1 MIWRFIAVISITILL
16 VQSCVP
22 VTKSTDEKIVISYSD
37 SEVQHIL
44 DLQDKQDIPGLLT
57 YFKSENPSYR
67 YLAVNAFGSIKSAET
82 ADSLLRMLQ
91 DPVLQVRAT
100 AAWAI
105 GQCGNSKLVDRLILS
120 FRGKDSFNVN
130 NIFNANILESVG
142 RLGALTDLK
151 KIATVKT
158 YRSTDT
164 LLLLGQARAIY
175 RMALRD
181 IVCDE
186 GTSRMVDLLTN
197 NQISDE
203 VQLIAAH
210 YLSRAKNINLEA
222 YTIRMSD
229 IYSRERI
236 KDIKLPLALALGNS
250 KDSTVLPLINKALR
264 DETDFSIKI
273 NLIRSLNNFPYLSIK
288 DAILSELKNTN
299 TFVAAE
305 AAQVIL
311 KKGITED
318 VPLYASYDTITI
330 PWEVRAPM
338 NGAVLAHSALYF
350 TKFKSAFS
358 ERILRNIKEATSP
371 YTKAAYIAALSKDPY
386 NYQLVGLQYKN
397 ASEQIVKTA
406 ALDGMGDIIKNPFFF
421 KAFGNNY
428 GKVKAEILGYLVSA
442 INSGDVGQIATA
454 ANLLQDPKLGWKE
467 WIKDLDFM
475 NTALT
480 KLQLPQDIEIY
491 NALNACIAYF
501 EGKKYTPKIPDYNTP
516 IDWSLLSTMTD
527 SSSVAVKTTQ
537 GIIRIQLLRKIAPG
551 TVANF
556 LNLVNKKYYTGKVFH
571 RIVPNFV
578 VQTGCSRGD
587 GYGSEPFSIRSELP
601 QIYYDKGGYVG
612 MASAGNHTE
621 STQWFITETATP
633 HLDGN
638 YTIFGK
644 LTEGMDVVEKLTQE
658 DKINDIIF
666 VK

>member
-142 RLGALTDLK
+142 RLGALSDLK

-210 YLSRAKNINLEA
+210 YLSRAKNINLEP

-250 KDSTVLPLINKALR
+250 KDSTVLPLIKKALR

-338 NGAVLAHSALYF
+338 NGAVLTHSALYF

-621 STQWFITETATP
+621 STQWFITETSTP

>member
-210 YLSRAKNINLEA
+210 YLSRAKNINLEP

-250 KDSTVLPLINKALR
+250 KDSTVLPLIKKALR

>member
-142 RLGALTDLK
+142 RLGALSDLK

-210 YLSRAKNINLEA
+210 YLSRAKNINLEP

-250 KDSTVLPLINKALR
+250 KDSTVLPLIKKALR

-621 STQWFITETATP
+621 STQWFITETSTP

>member
-82 ADSLLRMLQ
+82 ADSLLGMLQ

-210 YLSRAKNINLEA
+210 YLSRAKNINLEP

-250 KDSTVLPLINKALR
+250 KDSTVLPLIKKALR

-338 NGAVLAHSALYF
+338 NGAVLTHSALYF

-621 STQWFITETATP
+621 STQWFITETSTP

>member
-210 YLSRAKNINLEA
+210 YLSRAKNINLEP

-250 KDSTVLPLINKALR
+250 KDSTVLPLIKKALR

-371 YTKAAYIAALSKDPY
+371 YAKAAYIAALSKDPY

>member
-105 GQCGNSKLVDRLILS
+105 GQCGNLKLVDRLILS

>member
-142 RLGALTDLK
+142 RLGALSDLK

-210 YLSRAKNINLEA
+210 YLSRAKNINLEP

-250 KDSTVLPLINKALR
+250 KDSTVLPLIKKALR

-338 NGAVLAHSALYF
+338 NGAVLTHSALYF

>member
-210 YLSRAKNINLEA
+210 YLSRAKNINLEP

>member
-142 RLGALTDLK
+142 RLGALSDLK

-210 YLSRAKNINLEA
+210 YLSRAKNINLEP

-250 KDSTVLPLINKALR
+250 KDSTVLPLIKKALR

-371 YTKAAYIAALSKDPY
+371 YAKAAYIAALSKDPY

>member
-338 NGAVLAHSALYF
+338 NGAVLTHSALYF

-371 YTKAAYIAALSKDPY
+371 YAKAAYIAALSKDPY

>member
-142 RLGALTDLK
+142 RLGALSDLK

-210 YLSRAKNINLEA
+210 YLSRAKNINLEP

-250 KDSTVLPLINKALR
+250 KDSTVLPLIKKALR